1 MIPNIICERYQLTLF
16 IICFQKLIK
25 VVSSKQSEKKNKKI
39 KRLKTLLINGR
50 QRKVCEIFVLPHKK
64 IQNSYSYFAEIINYI
79 ENESDSSYQ
88 ISLIMQCRF
97 LGKQTTTS

>member
-1 MIPNIICERYQLTLF
+1 M
-16 IICFQKLIK
+16 
-25 VVSSKQSEKKNKKI
+25 

-50 QRKVCEIFVLPHKK
+50 QRKVCEIFVFPHKK

-88 ISLIMQCRF
+88 FSLIMQCWF